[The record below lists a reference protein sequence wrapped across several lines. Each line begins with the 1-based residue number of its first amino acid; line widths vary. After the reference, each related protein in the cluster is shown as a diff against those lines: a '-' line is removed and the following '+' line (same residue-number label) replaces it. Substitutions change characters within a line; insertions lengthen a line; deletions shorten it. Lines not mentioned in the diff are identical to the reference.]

1 MGYSQDPPANLAQDR
16 SVPTNGLVIPFSP
29 RSHGSPR
36 HSPRRLSP
44 ATDEPSSLPSP
55 SILSGS
61 DRPSLPTRA
70 STLGSASELD
80 HKSYSYSDPSLPKYS
95 RSEDLNHSST
105 FTSPSQ
111 PFLSTSRP
119 HTPRSSSRDRN
130 QPSSSEHLGTSS
142 RRVSGASGS
151 SHSTSS
157 GPAENRPSTSV
168 TSTSSATL
176 VS

>member
-1 MGYSQDPPANLAQDR
+1 MGYSQDHPAIPSQER
-16 SVPTNGLVIPFSP
+16 SSPSNGLLIPFSP

-36 HSPRRLSP
+36 QSPRRLSP
-44 ATDEPSSLPSP
+44 AADEPSSLPSP

-61 DRPSLPTRA
+61 DRPPLPTRA

-80 HKSYSYSDPSLPKYS
+80 YKSYSDPSLPKYS

-105 FTSPSQ
+105 FISPSP
-111 PFLSTSRP
+111 PFLSASRP
-119 HTPRSSSRDRN
+119 TTPGSSSRDRY
-130 QPSSSEHLGTSS
+130 QPSSSEYLGTSS
-142 RRVSGASGS
+142 RRLSGASGS

-157 GPAENRPSTSV
+157 SPAENRPPPSV
-168 TSTSSATL
+168 TSASSATS

>member
-1 MGYSQDPPANLAQDR
+1 MGYSQDHPAIPSQDR
-16 SVPTNGLVIPFSP
+16 SASTNGLVIPFSP
-29 RSHGSPR
+29 KFHGSPR
-36 HSPRRLSP
+36 QSPRRLSP
-44 ATDEPSSLPSP
+44 AADEPSSLPSP

-80 HKSYSYSDPSLPKYS
+80 HKSYSDPSLPKYS

-105 FTSPSQ
+105 FVSPS
-111 PFLSTSRP
+111 PLFLSTSRP
-119 HTPRSSSRDRN
+119 NTPGSSSRDRN
-130 QPSSSEHLGTSS
+130 QPSSSDHLGTSS
-142 RRVSGASGS
+142 RRLSGASGS

-157 GPAENRPSTSV
+157 GLVAENRPPPSV
-168 TSTSSATL
+168 NSASSATL